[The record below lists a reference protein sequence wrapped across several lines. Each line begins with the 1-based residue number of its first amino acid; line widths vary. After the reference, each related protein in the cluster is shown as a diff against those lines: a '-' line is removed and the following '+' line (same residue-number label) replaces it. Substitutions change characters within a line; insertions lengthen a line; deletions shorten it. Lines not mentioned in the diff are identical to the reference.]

1 MICEASLLSH
11 LKNGTIIHPIYNF
24 VCKKSVRH
32 VLGLRDKAHLHRY
45 DLPKLTSGKY
55 PNIFI
60 EEHNIKSL
68 SWSIIQAKKIDIIG
82 LDTWLDSDAAIFGY
96 YDDSSDKKLVHH
108 SDSDSTIL

>member
-11 LKNGTIIHPIYNF
+11 LKNGIKTHPIYNI

-32 VLGLRDKAHLHRY
+32 VLGLRDQAHLHRY

-55 PNIFI
+55 SNIFI

-82 LDTWLDSDAAIFGY
+82 LDTWLDSEAAIFGY
-96 YDDSSDKKLVHH
+96 YDDSSDQKLVCHNDG
-108 SDSDSTIL
+108 DSMIL